1 MQVSMTTRA
10 AACAAALVV
19 SSVTAVS
26 AQKAADYS
34 GKQVTIVIGYGVG
47 GTYSQY
53 GQLFSHHLGRFLP
66 GKPNVIMQ
74 SMPGAGGVRML
85 NEAAVRMRADGTTI
99 FVPPDTMVTTQLLD
113 TSGISYDARKFH
125 YIGTADQQNT
135 FWVIRRPA
143 GTTVADMKA
152 REVFMGNSGKG
163 STGYMIPA
171 IAKPLLDLK
180 VKVIG
185 GYEGSRDTI
194 LAMEKGEIDG
204 TVQAWQAWVQA
215 RPAWF
220 TGADSY
226 GVALLQV
233 GVTPDPDA
241 PKVPLLSDL
250 VAKEDR
256 PIVALFDTIG
266 LIGRGLAAPPGT
278 PTEYVEALQRAFD
291 SMMTDAEYRAEAQKS
306 QLRVLPKS
314 GAELQKAI
322 AGAIDNADAA
332 TLERARGFLN

>member
-1 MQVSMTTRA
+1 MRVSMMKRA
-10 AACAAALVV
+10 AACMAVLFACGATAAFGQ
-19 SSVTAVS
+19 T
-26 AQKAADYS
+26 AADYK

-53 GQLFSHHLGRFLP
+53 AQLFARHIGRFLP

-99 FVPPDTMVTTQLLD
+99 FVPPDTMVTTQLLE

-135 FWVIRRPA
+135 FWAVRRA
-143 GTTVADMKA
+143 TGTGIADMKT

-163 STGYMIPA
+163 STGYTIPA
-171 IAKPLLDLK
+171 IAKPLLGLK

-204 TVQAWQAWVQA
+204 TVQAWQAWIQA
-215 RPAWF
+215 RPTWF
-220 TGADSY
+220 DGANSY
-226 GVALLQV
+226 AVAMLQV

-241 PKVPLLSDL
+241 PRVPLLSDL

-278 PTEYVEALQRAFD
+278 PPEYVDALRQAFD
-291 SMMTDAEYRAEAQKS
+291 NMMTDAEYRAEAQKS
-306 QLRVLPKS
+306 QLRVLAKT
-314 GAELQKAI
+314 GEELQKAI
-322 AGAIDNADAA
+322 GEAIGNADPA
-332 TLERARGFLN
+332 TVDRARAFLN

>member
-1 MQVSMTTRA
+1 MTRQA
-10 AACAAALVV
+10 AACVALLFACG
-19 SSVTAVS
+19 VTASS
-26 AQKAADYS
+26 AEPAADYK

-53 GQLFSHHLGRFLP
+53 GQLFSRHIGKFLP

-99 FVPPDTMVTTQLLD
+99 FVPPDTMVTTQLLE

-135 FWVIRRPA
+135 FWAIRRAA
-143 GTTVADMKA
+143 GASIADMKT
-152 REVFMGNSGKG
+152 RDVFMGNSGKG

-171 IAKPLLDLK
+171 IAKPLLGLK

-204 TVQAWQAWVQA
+204 TVQAWQAWIQA

-220 TGADSY
+220 EGENSY

-241 PKVPLLSDL
+241 PSVPLLSAL
-250 VAKEDR
+250 VAKEDK

-278 PTEYVEALQRAFD
+278 PPEYVDALRQAFN
-291 SMMTDAEYRAEAQKS
+291 SMMTDADYRAEAQKS
-306 QLRVLPKS
+306 QLRVLPKT
-314 GAELQKAI
+314 GEELERAI
-322 AGAIDNADAA
+322 GKAIDNADPQ
-332 TLERARGFLN
+332 TVERARAFLN